1 MNVTCPDVYKWY
13 YGGCSFVEK
22 HKIPATIDELIVK
35 DSRYYR

>member
-22 HKIPATIDELIVK
+22 LELLATTDELIVQRFNQK
-35 DSRYYR
+35 